1 MEKGQRIDG
10 KWAGAIQCRKKYPAR
25 EAGRNNV
32 KCDRRTI
39 MRPEWKDRVKH
50 WMDVLEKEFY
60 EPLGQI
66 DLEGF
71 ETMDMLSLEE
81 AEKRA
86 FAPMAEGTAWG
97 PRWGY
102 LWLRGRI
109 VIPQSAEG
117 KMIVMDLRQGGEA
130 TVFVNGQAFGTRR
143 AEWVSVPHHYICD
156 QVLTADAKP
165 GDTYQLMLEAYAGH
179 GYPREEQGSCA
190 TGPVRPGDY
199 LPEPDEMLRQKMGV
213 STYGI
218 WHEGAYQLWLDVQ
231 TIKDLLESVDED
243 SLRAMKLEEA
253 LERFTLAVDFEQERE
268 KRLKDYRVARAVLAP
283 VLAAHNGTTSP
294 RMAAIGNAHLDVCW
308 LWPYRETQRKVAR
321 TFAQQVRLMD
331 MYSEYKF
338 IQSQPETYQICK
350 ELYPE
355 LYERIKEKVRAG
367 QWIADGSMWVE
378 PDTNMTSGESLIRQI
393 MHGKKFYKDEF
404 GVDCQLLWLPD
415 TFGYSAVLPQ
425 ILRGCGVKYLT
436 TQKIFW
442 TYNGSDPFPY
452 HYFTW
457 EGMDGSQVTSFLHMD
472 YTSRTDAKT
481 TNERW
486 KNRVQK
492 RNLDCFL
499 LPFGYGDGGGGPSR
513 DHIEFALRQKD
524 LEGAPKVDFASP
536 QDFFEDMA
544 KGGAP
549 KNKYVGELYFQ
560 CHRGTYTS
568 QAAIKRGNRKSEIAL
583 REAEMWSAAAADRL
597 PYPAKKLDWAWKKVL
612 LNQFHDILP
621 GSSIA
626 RVYEEARKLYG
637 EILETA
643 KELAD
648 EAKAALTDGTE
659 GATYF
664 NALGWSRR
672 ALIKQNGEYA
682 YAVLPPCGW
691 SGEVDHTLPQYPVL
705 VCPVG
710 GGAILGNGLL
720 TVELNAL
727 GEIVSCEYMGRRCI
741 GSIGNEMR
749 LYKDVPRKFDAW
761 DIDSMYAMQRVDMGA
776 DAVLEVVEETPHRCA
791 VKVTRRFGKSTIEQ
805 EIALEAGENRIDF
818 KTRVDWQETHRL
830 LKAAFA
836 TGIHADEAINEMQ
849 FGYVKRPTHRS
860 RPYDAD
866 RFEVCNHRYTAL
878 CDGNSGAAVLNES
891 KYGVSAEGDEISLTL
906 LRAATCPD
914 LNADKGEHEF
924 TYSYYVWDGTFMDSG
939 VVRAGYELNMPV
951 TCASGAAGT
960 KSLLSVDADNV
971 IIDTVKLAE
980 DGSGDMIVRLYE
992 SKHAAT
998 RTRLMFGFAAGQVHI
1013 CDMLE
1018 NPLEKLTVS
1027 CSSVELELRAF
1038 EVKTVR
1044 IRKK

>member
-1 MEKGQRIDG
+1 MK
-10 KWAGAIQCRKKYPAR
+10 
-25 EAGRNNV
+25 
-32 KCDRRTI
+32 
-39 MRPEWKDRVKH
+39 PEWKERVKH
-50 WMDVLEKEFY
+50 WIRVLEQEFY
-60 EPLGQI
+60 EPLGEI
-66 DLEGF
+66 KLEGF
-71 ETMDMLSLEE
+71 ETMDMLS
-81 AEKRA
+81 AQQA
-86 FAPMAEGTAWG
+86 VEGRFTSMKPGTPWG

-102 LWLRGRI
+102 LWLRGGI
-109 VIPQSAEG
+109 EIPENAAGQ
-117 KMIVMDLRQGGEA
+117 MIVMDLRMGGEA
-130 TVFVNGQAFGTRR
+130 TVWVDGEAFGTRR

-156 QVLTADAKP
+156 QVLTKKSEP
-165 GDTYQLMLEAYAGH
+165 GRRYELLIEAYAGH
-179 GYPREEQGSCA
+179 GYPGEEVSDGCA

-199 LPEPDEMLRQKMGV
+199 LPEPDETLRQKMGV

-218 WHEGAYQLWLDVQ
+218 WHEDAYQLWLDVS
-231 TIKDLLESVDED
+231 TISDLLESVDPD

-253 LERFTLAVDFEQERE
+253 LERFTLLVDFEQERE
-268 KRLKDYRVARAVLAP
+268 GRLADYRAAREAIAP
-283 VLAAHNGTTSP
+283 ALKAHNGTTAP

-321 TFAQQVRLMD
+321 TFAQQIRLMD
-331 MYSEYKF
+331 LYPDYKF

-350 ELYPE
+350 ELYPK
-355 LYERIKEKVRAG
+355 LYEKIKEKIKAG

-404 GVDCQLLWLPD
+404 GVDCRLLWLPD

-425 ILRGCGVKYLT
+425 ILRGCGVEYLT

-481 TNERW
+481 TNDRW

-492 RNLDCFL
+492 RDLDSFL
-499 LPFGYGDGGGGPSR
+499 LPFGYGDGGGGPCR

-524 LEGAPKVDFASP
+524 LEGAPKVDFAAP
-536 QDFFEDMA
+536 QAFFEDMA

-568 QAAIKRGNRKSEIAL
+568 QAAIKRGNRKSELAL
-583 REAEMWSAAAADRL
+583 REAEMWSAAAADRMA
-597 PYPAKKLDWAWKKVL
+597 YPADKLDWAWKKVL

-626 RVYEEARKLYG
+626 RVYEEARKLYS
-637 EILETA
+637 EILENA
-643 KELAD
+643 AQMADGARNALA
-648 EAKAALTDGTE
+648 E
-659 GATYF
+659 GGEGMTYF
-664 NALGWSRR
+664 NALSWERR
-672 ALIKQNGEYA
+672 ALVKQENGEYG

-691 SGEVDHTLPQYPVL
+691 SAEVDRTLPKYPVL
-705 VCPVG
+705 CCQTED
-710 GGAILGNGLL
+710 GAFLGNGILA
-720 TVELNAL
+720 VELNRL
-727 GEIVSCEYMGRRCI
+727 GEIIGCEYLGRRCI
-741 GSIGNEMR
+741 GSKGNELQ

-761 DIDSMYAMQRVDMGA
+761 DIDSMYKEQRVDMGCEA
-776 DAVLEVVEETPHRCA
+776 EMEIIEQTPHRCA
-791 VKVTRRFGKSTIEQ
+791 LKVTRRFGRSVIEQ
-805 EIALEAGENRIDF
+805 EIALEADSTRIDF
-818 KTRVDWQETHRL
+818 ITHVDWQETHRL

-836 TGIHADEAINEMQ
+836 TGVHADEAINEIQ

-878 CDGNSGAAVLNES
+878 CDENRGAAVLNES
-891 KYGVSAEGDEISLTL
+891 KYGVSTEADEIALTL

-914 LNADKGEHEF
+914 LDADKGEHDF
-924 TYSYYVWDGTFMDSG
+924 TYSYYVWDGPFMESD
-939 VVRAGYELNMPV
+939 VVREGYELNVPV
-951 TCASGAAGT
+951 TKAAGSA
-960 KSLLSVDADNV
+960 KAYSLLNVDAPNV

-980 DGSGDMIVRLYE
+980 DGSDDMIVRLYE
-992 SKHAAT
+992 SKHADTQA
-998 RTRLMFGFAAGQVHI
+998 RLSFGFDAAQAWI

-1018 NPLEKLTVS
+1018 NPQKRLTTANRS
-1027 CSSVELELRAF
+1027 IELTLRAF

>member
-1 MEKGQRIDG
+1 MK
-10 KWAGAIQCRKKYPAR
+10 
-25 EAGRNNV
+25 
-32 KCDRRTI
+32 
-39 MRPEWKDRVKH
+39 PEWKDRVKH

-60 EPLGQI
+60 EPLGAI
-66 DLEGF
+66 ALEGF
-71 ETMDMLSLEE
+71 ETMDMLSPEE
-81 AEKRA
+81 AEEKS
-86 FAPMAEGTAWG
+86 FAPMQAGAAWG

-102 LWLRGRI
+102 LWLRGEI
-109 VIPQSAEG
+109 ELPKKAAGQ
-117 KMIVMDLRQGGEA
+117 MIVMDLRQGGEA
-130 TVFVNGQAFGTRR
+130 TVFVDGKAFGTRR

-156 QVLTADAKP
+156 QVLTKNAKP
-165 GDTYQLMLEAYAGH
+165 GEKHHLLIEAYAGH
-179 GYPREEQGSCA
+179 GYPREEQGACA

-199 LPEPDEMLRQKMGV
+199 MPEPDEMLRQKMGE
-213 STYGI
+213 STFGV
-218 WHEGAYQLWLDVQ
+218 WHEAAYQLWLDVR
-231 TIKDLLESVDED
+231 TISDLLESRDPD

-253 LERFTLAVDFEQERE
+253 LERFTLDVDFEQERE
-268 KRLKDYRVARAVLAP
+268 GRLADYRKAREALAP
-283 VLAAHNGTTSP
+283 VLAAHNGTTAP

-321 TFAQQVRLMD
+321 TFAQQIRLMD
-331 MYSEYKF
+331 LYPDYKF

-355 LYERIKEKVRAG
+355 LYERIKEKIRAG

-415 TFGYSAVLPQ
+415 TFGYSAALPQ

-492 RNLDCFL
+492 RDLDAFL
-499 LPFGYGDGGGGPSR
+499 LPFGYGDGGGGPCR

-524 LEGAPKVDFASP
+524 LEGAPRVDFAAP

-544 KGGAP
+544 KGGVP

-568 QAAIKRGNRKSEIAL
+568 QAQIKRGNRKSELAL
-583 REAEMWSAAAADRL
+583 REAEIWSAAAAGSV
-597 PYPAKKLDWAWKKVL
+597 PYPAQKLDWAWKKVL

-637 EILETA
+637 EILECANEMAGDARNT
-643 KELAD
+643 
-648 EAKAALTDGTE
+648 LTGGEE
-659 GATYF
+659 GVTYF
-664 NALGWSRR
+664 NSLGWARR
-672 ALIKQNGEYA
+672 ALMKLDSGEYG

-691 SGEVDHTLPQYPVL
+691 SSEIDRTLPKYPVL
-705 VCPVG
+705 VCLTDD
-710 GGAILGNGLL
+710 GAILGNGMM
-720 TVELNAL
+720 TVELNRL
-727 GEIVSCEYMGRRCI
+727 GEIVGCEYMGRRCI
-741 GSIGNEMR
+741 AGKGNELR

-761 DIDSMYAMQRVDMGA
+761 DIDSMYAMQPVDMGC
-776 DAVLEVVEETPHRCA
+776 DATMEIIEETPHRCA
-791 VKVTRRFGKSTIEQ
+791 LKVTRRFGRSVIEQ
-805 EIALEAGENRIDF
+805 EIALEADSKRIDF
-818 KTRVDWQETHRL
+818 ITHVNWQETHRL

-836 TGIHADEAINEMQ
+836 TGVHADEAIHEIQ

-866 RFEVCNHRYTAL
+866 RFEVCNHKYTAL
-878 CDGNSGAAVLNES
+878 CDENRGAAVLNES
-891 KYGVSAEGDEISLTL
+891 KYGVSTLGDEISLTL

-914 LNADKGEHEF
+914 LHADKGEHDF
-924 TYSYYVWDGTFMDSG
+924 TYSYYVWNGPFMDSG
-939 VVRAGYELNMPV
+939 VVREGYELNVPV
-951 TCASGAAGT
+951 TMAQGRAKT
-960 KSLLSVDADNV
+960 YSLMSVDEPNV
-971 IIDTVKLAE
+971 IIDTVKLAQ

-992 SKHAAT
+992 SKHADTKA
-998 RTRLMFGFAAGQVHI
+998 RLSFGFDAAQVWI

-1018 NPLEKLTVS
+1018 NPKEKLRAANG
-1027 CSSVELELRAF
+1027 SVEIEMRAF
-1038 EVKTVR
+1038 EVKTIR
-1044 IRKK
+1044 IARK